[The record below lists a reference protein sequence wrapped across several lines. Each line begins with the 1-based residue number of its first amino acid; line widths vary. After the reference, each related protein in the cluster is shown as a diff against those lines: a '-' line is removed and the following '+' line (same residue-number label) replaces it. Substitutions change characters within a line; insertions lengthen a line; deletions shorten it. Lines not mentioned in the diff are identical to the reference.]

1 MAHLLLTDLADPKT
15 NISLEKNG
23 LKPQFCI
30 FYELVK
36 DLPILCIV
44 ILNTDDKYWTQPLS
58 LPE

>member
-30 FYELVK
+30 FYELVERSTYT
-36 DLPILCIV
+36 LHSYLE
-44 ILNTDDKYWTQPLS
+44 Y
-58 LPE
+58 